1 MKKLIALLLV
11 LSVILFACAK
21 ETKVT
26 QTATT
31 GGVQPGVISEET
43 RTASQPAAAASA
55 TADITALT
63 SAGNDC
69 LKENIKVCLPVN
81 YALASVG
88 DTVGFAFGVQN
99 MLPQAKKIALK
110 VKFVRT
116 QQTLGELAIEPDK
129 DYMTRWL
136 SVNDINPYYD
146 VDPGQKLSKPMLVK
160 IGDNIADGKPTV
172 KGAYLFEVQ
181 AQTYDNGFYE
191 NYGGPQQF
199 TVRVQ

>member
-26 QTATT
+26 QTTST
-31 GGVQPGVISEET
+31 GGVQTGVISEET
-43 RTASQPAAAASA
+43 RTPGQPAATA
-55 TADITALT
+55 TPDIESLT
-63 SAGNDC
+63 NAGNNC
-69 LKENIKVCLPVN
+69 LKENVKVCLPVN
-81 YALASVG
+81 YVLANTG

-99 MLPQAKKIALK
+99 MLPQAKKISLK
-110 VKFVRT
+110 VTFVKT

-129 DYMTRWL
+129 DYMNRWL

-146 VDPGQKLSKPMLVK
+146 VQPNQKLSKPILVK
-160 IGDNIADGKPTV
+160 IEDMIADGKSTV
-172 KGAYLFEVQ
+172 SGAYIFEVQ

-199 TVRVQ
+199 TVRVK